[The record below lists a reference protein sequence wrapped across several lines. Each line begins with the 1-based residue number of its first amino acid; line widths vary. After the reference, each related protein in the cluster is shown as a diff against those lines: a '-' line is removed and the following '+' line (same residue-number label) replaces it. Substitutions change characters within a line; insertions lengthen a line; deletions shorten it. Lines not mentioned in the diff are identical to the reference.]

1 MRLVFFTLQ
10 DHRGVII
17 GSATTREKW
26 PTGRLSEEIQGS
38 RVSKLVWVS
47 KHTTWF
53 RPLTSQSCKVSLRQR
68 QESLKHLSER
78 RNRAQQALLPREQGN
93 LDDPGES
100 GDVKGF

>member
-1 MRLVFFTLQ
+1 M
-10 DHRGVII
+10 II

-47 KHTTWF
+47 KPTTWF
-53 RPLTSQSCKVSLRQR
+53 LPLTSQSCKVSLRQR

>member
-1 MRLVFFTLQ
+1 MQ
-10 DHRGVII
+10 GP
-17 GSATTREKW
+17 EKN
-26 PTGRLSEEIQGS
+26 GQQEDSQKKS
-38 RVSKLVWVS
+38 RVPESPNWYEYGSLSIPHGSVRS
-47 KHTTWF
+47 LLS
-53 RPLTSQSCKVSLRQR
+53 PAKVSLRQR